1 MFGPEPPGGTVRN
14 SQGLDQNVEPG
25 GTESKACWAVCGAA
39 SKTQLGFAPVGGDR
53 LA

>member
-1 MFGPEPPGGTVRN
+1 MFGPEPPGGIVRY
-14 SQGLDQNVEPG
+14 SQGLDRNVELG
-25 GTESKACWAVCGAA
+25 GTESKAYWAVCGAA